1 MPRSEF
7 SLIRDYLTGL
17 GASRE
22 DVRLGVGDDA
32 ALLQPPA
39 AHMLAVSTD
48 TLVAGV
54 HFPEDAPVA
63 SIGHKSLAVNL
74 SDLAAMAAEPAWAT
88 LSLTLPAPDADW
100 LRDFAGGFDALA
112 RKHQV
117 ALVGGDLCRGPLA
130 ISVQITGFVPQGR
143 ALRRDGAAVGDH
155 IVVSG
160 YLGDAALGLQ
170 AWQGGERQASRTSPL
185 IDRLH
190 RPGPRVQLGLA
201 LRGLASAAIDLSDG
215 LASDLDHLLTA
226 SGCGA
231 EVTLGQL
238 PCSEAALR
246 YAGTTAAR
254 QAALAGGDDYELCF
268 TVPGW
273 ALPALA
279 GIAADT
285 GTPLSVIGRVVEK
298 PGLRLRQPDG
308 RLLPVSVRGYQHF
321 SEEP

>member
-1 MPRSEF
+1 MPPSEF

-39 AHMLAVSTD
+39 AQLLAVSTD

-54 HFPEDAPVA
+54 HFPEDAAVDA
-63 SIGHKSLAVNL
+63 IGHKSLAVNL

-100 LRDFAGGFDALA
+100 LQAFAGGFDALA
-112 RKHQV
+112 RQHHV

-130 ISVQITGFVPQGR
+130 ITVQVTGFVPQGR

-155 IVVSG
+155 VVVSG
-160 YLGDAALGLQ
+160 CLGDAALGLQ
-170 AWQGGERQASRTSPL
+170 VWQGGGRPSSGTDFL
-185 IDRLH
+185 INRLH
-190 RPGPRVQLGLA
+190 RPSPRVQLGLA

-231 EVTLGQL
+231 EVALANL

-246 YAGTTAAR
+246 CAGTTAAR
-254 QAALAGGDDYELCF
+254 QAALTGGDDYELCF

-273 ALPALA
+273 ASPALA

-285 GTPLSVIGRVVEK
+285 GAPLSVIGRVVEE
-298 PGLRLRQPDG
+298 PGLRLRQADG
-308 RLLPVSVRGYQHF
+308 GLVPVSVRGYQHF